1 MFLSKNPLK
10 NTVFTCLIFIQS
22 DFVIILLKVKVV
34 NHDNVHENYV
44 DDLILEEDIYVD
56 DDEPFVAERFTE
68 RVVST
73 F

>member
-1 MFLSKNPLK
+1 MQYLCI
-10 NTVFTCLIFIQS
+10 CLIFISKS

>member
-1 MFLSKNPLK
+1 M
-10 NTVFTCLIFIQS
+10 
-22 DFVIILLKVKVV
+22 KVV

-56 DDEPFVAERFTE
+56 DEPFYVDDEPFVAER
-68 RVVST
+68 VVST